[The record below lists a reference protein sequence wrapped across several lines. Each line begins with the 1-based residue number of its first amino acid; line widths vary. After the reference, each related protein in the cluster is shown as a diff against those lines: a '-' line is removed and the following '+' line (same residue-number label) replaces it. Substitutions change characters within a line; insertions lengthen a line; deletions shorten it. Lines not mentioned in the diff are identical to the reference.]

1 MRAKLNPGAMKRSL
15 ILGLAF
21 AVLFSSA
28 GASPAKETSLRAL
41 LVGTWRYV
49 SVTDTHKDGTRVQS
63 FGRNPTGIAIFQS
76 NGLYAIVVS
85 RPDLPRFATNSRLR
99 GTPAEN
105 TVAERGSLGHFGTY
119 TVNEADRT
127 FTTRAIGATFP
138 NMIGVDRK
146 YIVASISKDEI
157 VWIPFEATGGG
168 RGRGVLRRVK

>member
-1 MRAKLNPGAMKRSL
+1 MKRL
-15 ILGLAF
+15 FMVCLAF

-28 GASPAKETSLRAL
+28 GASSAQETSLRAQL
-41 LVGTWRYV
+41 IGTWRYV
-49 SVTDTHKDGTRVQS
+49 SITDTHKDGSRVQS
-63 FGRNPTGIAIFQS
+63 FGPHPSGIAIFQP

-85 RPDLPRFATNSRLR
+85 RSDLPKFASSSRLH

-127 FTTRAIGATFP
+127 FTTHILGATFP
-138 NMIGVDRK
+138 NMIGIDRK
-146 YIVASISKDEI
+146 FSVASITKDALT
-157 VWIPFEATGGG
+157 WIPFEATGGG

>member
-1 MRAKLNPGAMKRSL
+1 MKRSL

-21 AVLFSSA
+21 AVLFSSVGTSSA
-28 GASPAKETSLRAL
+28 TESSLRGQL
-41 LVGTWRYV
+41 IGTWRYV
-49 SVTDTHKDGTRVQS
+49 SITDTHKDGTRVQS
-63 FGRNPTGIAIFQS
+63 FGRKPTGIAIFQP

-85 RPDLPRFATNSRLR
+85 RPDLPKFASNSRLH

-127 FTTRAIGATFP
+127 FTTHVIGATFP
-138 NMIGVDRK
+138 NMIGIDRK
-146 YIVASISKDEI
+146 FTVASITKDEL

-168 RGRGVLRRVK
+168 TGRGVLKRVR